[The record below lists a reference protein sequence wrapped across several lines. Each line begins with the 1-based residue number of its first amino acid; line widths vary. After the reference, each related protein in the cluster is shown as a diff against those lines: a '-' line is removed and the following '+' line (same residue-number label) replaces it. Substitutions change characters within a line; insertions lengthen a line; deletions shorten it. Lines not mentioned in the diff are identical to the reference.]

1 VKTQAGVE
9 GGGVGNGKKFWG
21 DLSSMLMSFASV
33 GALLST
39 APIIFNILKIICAF
53 YLLYLGIQMWIES
66 GSLNGTT
73 RKKPVK
79 GQSTLLLIQFLQIKL
94 FYF

>member
-1 VKTQAGVE
+1 
-9 GGGVGNGKKFWG
+9 
-21 DLSSMLMSFASV
+21 MLMSFAGV

-39 APIIFNILKIICAF
+39 APIIFNSLKIIGAF

-66 GSLNGTT
+66 GSLNGPPE
-73 RKKPVK
+73 KKPVK

-94 FYF
+94 LYF